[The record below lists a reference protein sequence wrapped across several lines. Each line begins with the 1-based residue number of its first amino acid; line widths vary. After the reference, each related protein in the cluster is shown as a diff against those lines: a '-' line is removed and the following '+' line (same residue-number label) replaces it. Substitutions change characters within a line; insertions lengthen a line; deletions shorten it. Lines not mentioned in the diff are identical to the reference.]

1 MKNADMAAFLYPTYT
16 LANVGLALW
25 SLSLFK
31 HPHNINTTLLLLVL
45 AGMTYD
51 NFIISIGRLIDQG
64 ALLELLNRLRFL
76 FHNLFVPLLVVVAVK
91 LASNAGV
98 VWASNPT
105 VYYGCWVIALG
116 LITFGLVS
124 DFVGLELIPITF
136 AGSLRYKPK
145 SCGLPM
151 LPILTASL
159 VAVMGFFIWREI
171 NWPWMLVGTLVM
183 FSGNALPTRIFGTLV
198 SSAVDF
204 VFILALLATE
214 LIVY

>member
-1 MKNADMAAFLYPTYT
+1 MKNPGMAAFLHPTYT
-16 LANVGLALW
+16 LANLGLVIW
-25 SLSLFK
+25 SLNLFR
-31 HPHNINTTLLLLVL
+31 HSDNINTTLLILVL
-45 AGMTYD
+45 VGMTYD
-51 NFIISIGRLIDQG
+51 NLIISIGRFIDQG

-76 FHNLFVPLLVVVAVK
+76 LHNLFVPLLVVVAVK

-98 VWASNPT
+98 VWANNSN
-105 VYYGCWVIALG
+105 VYYGCWAIALG
-116 LITFGLVS
+116 LITFGLMS
-124 DFVGLELIPITF
+124 DFVGLELVPITF

-151 LPILTASL
+151 LPILTALL
-159 VAVMGFFIWREI
+159 VGVIGFFIWRET

-183 FSGNALPTRIFGTLV
+183 FSGNALPPRIFGTLV

-204 VFILALLATE
+204 IFVLTLLATQ

>member
-1 MKNADMAAFLYPTYT
+1 MKNAQMATFLYPTYT
-16 LANVGLALW
+16 FANLGLAIW
-25 SLSLFK
+25 SFSLFR
-31 HPHNINTTLLLLVL
+31 HPYNINTTLLALVL
-45 AGMTYD
+45 TGMTYD
-51 NFIISIGRLIDQG
+51 NFIISIGRFIEQG
-64 ALLELLNRLRFL
+64 ALLESLNRLRFL
-76 FHNLFVPLLVVVAVK
+76 LHNLFVPLLVVVAVK

-98 VWASNPT
+98 VWVNNPT

-116 LITFGLVS
+116 LITFGLVN
-124 DFVGLELIPITF
+124 DFVGLELVPITF

-151 LPILTASL
+151 LPILTALL

-183 FSGNALPTRIFGTLV
+183 FSGNALPTRIFGTLI

-204 VFILALLATE
+204 VFISALLATQ
-214 LIVY
+214 LIIY